1 MIRTF
6 LVALALVLVPV
17 SVHAQP
23 APQDVV
29 SQPPII
35 VESQLTAQPAPDA
48 APAVVEEG
56 GADFS
61 PFFKLLQETL
71 AAALLAVLTAGAAW
85 VSVQLG
91 KLTGGRI
98 KLDDLTKD
106 IQMEGYARQAVD
118 KALNFALTKT
128 GYSYSDLQ
136 NVHVK
141 PQILQYAVD
150 FLASQYPEVIR
161 WVDTNEN
168 GVIDWV
174 ETHLPVPIQMGPQPV
189 PQGAQGFARSITG
202 KAPAKVARK
211 AKTPAPAPA
220 PVTDVA

>member
-17 SVHAQP
+17 SAHAQP

-29 SQPPII
+29 SEPPVI
-35 VESQLTAQPAPDA
+35 VESQVTAQPAP
-48 APAVVEEG
+48 APVAVEEG

-61 PFFKLLQETL
+61 PFFKLLTDTL
-71 AAALLAVLTAGAAW
+71 SAALLAVLTAGAAW
-85 VSVQLG
+85 VSVQLA

-106 IQMEGYARQAVD
+106 IQMESYARQAVD
-118 KALNFALTKT
+118 KALNYALTKT
-128 GYSYSDLQ
+128 GYSYTDLQ

-141 PQILQYAVD
+141 PQILQYAVG
-150 FLASQYPEVIR
+150 FLASQYPEVIK

-174 ETHLPVPIQMGPQPV
+174 ETHLPVPLQMGPQSV
-189 PQGAQGFARSITG
+189 PQGAQGFAQAITG
-202 KAPAKVARK
+202 KKTAKVSRK
-211 AKTPAPAPA
+211 PTQAGPAA
-220 PVTDVA
+220 PVMDMA

>member
-1 MIRTF
+1 MLKKLAIIAL
-6 LVALALVLVPV
+6 LVAAIPASAVV
-17 SVHAQP
+17 VHAQP
-23 APQDVV
+23 APQEVV
-29 SQPPII
+29 SQPPVI
-35 VESQLTAQPAPDA
+35 VESQVTQPTVSP

-61 PFFKLLQETL
+61 PFFKLLTDTL
-71 AAALLAVLTAGAAW
+71 SAALLAIVTAGVAWLTAQI
-85 VSVQLG
+85 S
-91 KLTGGRI
+91 KLTAGRI

-118 KALNFALTKT
+118 KALNFALTRT

-141 PQILQYAVD
+141 PQILQYAVG
-150 FLASQYPEVIR
+150 FLASQYPEVIK

-174 ETHLPVPIQMGPQPV
+174 ETHLPVPLQIQHEQA
-189 PQGAQGFARSITG
+189 AQAFMANTPG
-202 KAPAKVARK
+202 KAPRK
-211 AKTPAPAPA
+211 QRQPSAAPAPLPDMA
-220 PVTDVA
+220 

>member
-1 MIRTF
+1 MLKKLAIIAL
-6 LVALALVLVPV
+6 LVAAIPASAVV
-17 SVHAQP
+17 VHAQP
-23 APQDVV
+23 APQEVV
-29 SQPPII
+29 SQPPVI
-35 VESQLTAQPAPDA
+35 VESQVTQPTVSP

-61 PFFKLLQETL
+61 PFFKLLTDTL
-71 AAALLAVLTAGAAW
+71 SAALLAIVTAGVAWLTAQI
-85 VSVQLG
+85 S
-91 KLTGGRI
+91 KLTAGRI

-118 KALNFALTKT
+118 KALNFALTRT

-141 PQILQYAVD
+141 PQILQYAVG
-150 FLASQYPEVIR
+150 FLASQYPEVIK

-174 ETHLPVPIQMGPQPV
+174 ETHLPVPLQIQHEQA
-189 PQGAQGFARSITG
+189 AQGFMANTPG
-202 KAPAKVARK
+202 KAPRK
-211 AKTPAPAPA
+211 PRQPSAAPAPLPDMA
-220 PVTDVA
+220 